1 MNQNSDTIVA
11 IATATGMGGIGIVRV
26 SGQKAFEIASAIT
39 QTRLSPRLA
48 HYGAFKNLEDDSVI
62 DYGIS
67 LFFKGP
73 HSYTGEDVVE
83 FQAHGGTVVLN
94 MLLKSVMALGAR
106 MAHTGEFTERAF
118 LNEKMDL
125 AQAEAVADLIA
136 STTEQSAKA
145 AARSLSGAFSNT
157 VNELL
162 TALINI
168 RMHIEAALDFPEEEI
183 DFLSDKQLT
192 QKMQSLQSRM
202 NDVTRSVKAGQLLR
216 EGMTVV
222 ILGQPNAGK
231 SSLLNALTQ
240 NNSAIVT
247 DIAGTTRDVLSEHIH
262 IDGLPINLVDTAGL
276 RDTTDVVE
284 AEGVKRAWQA
294 VERADKILLLM
305 DAQTGFSNQDEKI
318 LSKLLDPCLEHSS
331 EETIQNRIHVDAVFN
346 KVDLVSSHPN
356 LPDIAKKHISNTLY
370 CSAKTGDGI
379 DELKNWLKQ
388 SVGFEQNQESVCT
401 ARQRHVDAL
410 NHADNHIQTS
420 AVHLQHGVGE
430 LAAEELRLA
439 QEQLSSITGEFSSD
453 DLLGEIFGSFC
464 IGK

>member
-1 MNQNSDTIVA
+1 MINQNTDTIVA

-26 SGQKAFEIASAIT
+26 SGDKAFEIATTIT
-39 QTRLSPRLA
+39 QTKLSPRLA
-48 HYGAFKNLEDDSVI
+48 HYGAFKNVKDNAII

-67 LFFKGP
+67 LFFKSP

-94 MLLKSVMALGAR
+94 MLLKSVISLGAR
-106 MAHTGEFTERAF
+106 MARAGEFTERAF

-162 TALINI
+162 SALINI
-168 RMHIEAALDFPEEEI
+168 RMHIESALDFPEEEI
-183 DFLSDKQLT
+183 DFLSDVQLT
-192 QKMQSLQSRM
+192 QKMQSLQIHMSKVAR
-202 NDVTRSVKAGQLLR
+202 NIKSGQLLR

-231 SSLLNALTQ
+231 SSLLNALTDCD
-240 NNSAIVT
+240 SAIVT

-294 VERADKILLLM
+294 VERADKILLLI
-305 DAQTGFSNQDEKI
+305 DAQTGFSDEDEKI
-318 LSKLLDPCLEHSS
+318 LSQLLEKTS
-331 EETIQNRIHVDAVFN
+331 EKPTQPPIYVDAVFN
-346 KVDLVSSHPN
+346 KVDLVDSHPN
-356 LPDIAKKHISNTLY
+356 LPDSAKSHISTTLY
-370 CSAKTGDGI
+370 CSAKTGEGI
-379 DELKNWLKQ
+379 DEIKNWLKQ

-410 NHADNHIQTS
+410 NYADEHIQVS
-420 AVHLQHGVGE
+420 AMHLQHGVGE

-453 DLLGEIFGSFC
+453 DLLGEIFSSFC

>member
-1 MNQNSDTIVA
+1 MNQDSDTIVA
-11 IATATGMGGIGIVRV
+11 IATATGMGGVGIVRV
-26 SGQKAFEIASAIT
+26 SGSKAFEIAKAIT
-39 QTRLSPRLA
+39 RTSLSPRLA
-48 HYGAFKNLEDDSVI
+48 HYGAFKNTENNSVI

-67 LFFKGP
+67 LFFKAP

-106 MAHTGEFTERAF
+106 MARAGEFTERAF

-136 STTEQSAKA
+136 STTEQSAQA

-162 TALINI
+162 NALINI
-168 RMHIEAALDFPEEEI
+168 RMHIESALDFPEEEI
-183 DFLSDKQLT
+183 DFLSDVQLT
-192 QKMQSLQSRM
+192 QKMQSLQLRM

-240 NNSAIVT
+240 NDSAIVT

-276 RDTTDVVE
+276 RETDDVVE
-284 AEGVKRAWQA
+284 TEGVKRAWQA

-305 DAQTGFSNQDEKI
+305 DAQTGFSEEDENI
-318 LSKLLDPCLEHSS
+318 LSQLLDKTSKKSTQTP
-331 EETIQNRIHVDAVFN
+331 IYVDAVFN

-356 LPDIAKKHISNTLY
+356 LPDSAKGHISNTLY
-370 CSAKTGDGI
+370 CSAKTGEGI

-388 SVGFEQNQESVCT
+388 SVGFEQNQESVFT
-401 ARQRHVDAL
+401 ARQRHIDAL
-410 NHADNHIQTS
+410 NNADEHIQTS
-420 AVHLQHGVGE
+420 AVHLQHGTGE

-453 DLLGEIFGSFC
+453 DLLGEIFSSFC